1 MIGKLIAVAAGI
13 ALVLS
18 QIGPAQASVI
28 TSPTGATASSTFVFS
43 GLDFDIGNT
52 IDHSGLSTN
61 FISGV
66 SDFDAYLAGNPMHTS
81 LADHNEWFSQLG
93 VTQASIIYD
102 LGSVKTVDRLALWNE
117 EFSGFGTGRIAYSL
131 DGQTFLSLIS
141 ISPVDSPFDGSPSDQ
156 PYGAQV
162 FGWETVSARYF
173 RFDVSGCPQPDG
185 DPALLCGIG
194 EVAFSV
200 LAQQAEVRG
209 PEAVPEP
216 GTVALL
222 ALSLVGAGWIG
233 RARRCR

>member
-93 VTQASIIYD
+93 VPQASIIYD

-200 LAQQAEVRG
+200 VQQE
-209 PEAVPEP
+209 PPLVPEP
-216 GTVALL
+216 GTLSLL
-222 ALSLVGAGWIG
+222 ALGLAGAGWIG
-233 RARRCR
+233 RASRSR

>member
-18 QIGPAQASVI
+18 RIGPAQASVI
-28 TSPTGATASSTFVFS
+28 TSPTDATASSTFIAAGF
-43 GLDFDIGNT
+43 DFDIGNT
-52 IDHSGLSTN
+52 IDHSGLSAN
-61 FISGV
+61 FINGV

-81 LADHNEWFSQLG
+81 VADHNEWFSQLG

-200 LAQQAEVRG
+200 VQQEPPR
-209 PEAVPEP
+209 VPEP
-216 GTVALL
+216 GTLSLL
-222 ALSLVGAGWIG
+222 ALGLAGAVWIG
-233 RARRCR
+233 RARRSR